1 MQSYK
6 ISSAII
12 TQGTVYT
19 LLQYISFW
27 VKGAF
32 IIQVLMTH
40 NKSSDQLYFY
50 FKVNW

>member
-12 TQGTVYT
+12 TQGTVFT
-19 LLQYISFW
+19 LLQYISLW
-27 VKGAF
+27 
-32 IIQVLMTH
+32 VLMTH